1 MATAGARGAAGGARG
16 ANGSVVVV
24 GGGGG
29 GEQSLSEHIVALE
42 GLRVTSLD
50 DLWVR
55 LTRSAI
61 GRSRLTAPP
70 SVQVTVVRPDGTERD
85 VEIPLR

>member
-1 MATAGARGAAGGARG
+1 M
-16 ANGSVVVV
+16 
-24 GGGGG
+24 
-29 GEQSLSEHIVALE
+29 ALE

-55 LTRSAI
+55 LTRSAV
-61 GRSRLTAPP
+61 GRTRLTAPP